1 MGVNHR
7 YDVLMWEARK
17 LTQYDAILMF
27 IVPLSLLYVLVA
39 TPDDE
44 QNECIEHK
52 DHNTLRQDIPACF
65 HCFHDINT

>member
-1 MGVNHR
+1 MCGP
-7 YDVLMWEARK
+7 DVLMWEARK

-44 QNECIEHK
+44 QNAGPESAILDWYGH
-52 DHNTLRQDIPACF
+52 AV
-65 HCFHDINT
+65 

>member
-1 MGVNHR
+1 MCGP
-7 YDVLMWEARK
+7 DVLMWEARK

-44 QNECIEHK
+44 QNAGPELTILDWYGH
-52 DHNTLRQDIPACF
+52 AV
-65 HCFHDINT
+65 